1 MRQLYVRYSY
11 VNPIIEMLCS
21 SFDYYLEVE
30 ESYLGDSLVKVSK
43 ESKADYISWRL
54 MKDKNM
60 KSILTNILVLE
71 TKHLNKLTL
80 KEIAQ
85 TIGYYCIS
93 KCNDNQ
99 AGVAVVLNQS
109 EKGLEFRFIAFLYT
123 ENPSGGYGI
132 QGLVFPSYQCS
143 YEQLMNGGDILKFL
157 FLFCMPSEHPPLTLE
172 CPLGVHLIKPRDIN
186 GVYTD

>member
-109 EKGLEFRFIAFLYT
+109 EKKVLNLDLLHF
-123 ENPSGGYGI
+123 
-132 QGLVFPSYQCS
+132 C
-143 YEQLMNGGDILKFL
+143 ILKTLQEDMEYKGLYFL
-157 FLFCMPSEHPPLTLE
+157 VTSVVMNNS
-172 CPLGVHLIKPRDIN
+172 
-186 GVYTD
+186 